1 MLLIGRKQFRGPDK
15 VEVAGLGLMA
25 TWVPK
30 AAARHGGH
38 SSVAWTG
45 HKNDT
50 RHEMHQIR
58 SLVCEIL
65 KPNCVLSSLR
75 IALSKTAHTSG
86 AEGLAG
92 SVEAAPML
100 TQDGFVTGDVTK
112 VSSASDRMPT

>member
-1 MLLIGRKQFRGPDK
+1 MHLMGGGGEGGNSFGFD
-15 VEVAGLGLMA
+15 GDLG
-25 TWVPK
+25 TE
-30 AAARHGGH
+30 GGCQPWGSGGN

-75 IALSKTAHTSG
+75 IALSQTAHTSG

-100 TQDGFVTGDVTK
+100 TQDGFVTGDITK